1 MVIISIFDSASM
13 GPNKKSW
20 LREKFKILQKNSIQ
34 WFASFQISLVA
45 ISHHIFLSLHSL
57 FPCQQLVP
65 KSHFHIRS
73 IFFSCPQ
80 PADVYCISHQHYP
93 WTSLIRAK
101 LFLHVLFLVFYFF
114 LSFSQSHKIPN
125 SQDRYQTHKIP
136 NSHDNKFTR
145 YQTHKIPNSQVTN
158 GLDC

>member
-80 PADVYCISHQHYP
+80 PADVYCIPCISHQHYP

-114 LSFSQSHKIPN
+114 CLFHKV
-125 SQDRYQTHKIP
+125 
-136 NSHDNKFTR
+136 TR
-145 YQTHKIPNSQVTN
+145 YQTLKIGTKLTRYQTLTIPNS
-158 GLDC
+158 